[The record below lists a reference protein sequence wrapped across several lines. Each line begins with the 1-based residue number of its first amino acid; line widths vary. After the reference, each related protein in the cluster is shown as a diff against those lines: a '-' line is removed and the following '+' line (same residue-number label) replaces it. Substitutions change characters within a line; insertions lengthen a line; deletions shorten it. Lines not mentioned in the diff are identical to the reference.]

1 MTEAASKKQEPGTFK
16 AVLFPYRS
24 LRPTGFLILM
34 TLIGITSFSLGLVF
48 AFMGAWPVVGF
59 FGLDALLIYF
69 AFKLNYRAG
78 REYEMVDL
86 DPRQLVLTRVD
97 PKGRREIFD
106 FNTYWVR
113 VNLLEEHDG
122 RTSLSLSSHGNE
134 IVFGSFLTDDER
146 KDFAVALHDA
156 LLTARTV
163 RPA

>member
-1 MTEAASKKQEPGTFK
+1 MTEAVSKKQEPGTFN

-24 LRPTGFLILM
+24 LSPTGFLILM

-78 REYEMVDL
+78 REYETVDL
-86 DPRQLVLTRVD
+86 NPRQLVLTRVD
-97 PKGRREIFD
+97 PKGRRESFD

-113 VNLLEEHDG
+113 VNLLQGRDG
-122 RTSLSLSSHGNE
+122 RTSMSLSSHGNE
-134 IVFGSFLTDDER
+134 IIFGSFLTDDER
-146 KDFAVALHDA
+146 KDFAVALHEA
-156 LLTARTV
+156 LLTARAV
-163 RPA
+163 RPT